1 MKTNQK
7 QHTTKKQ
14 HDPHQKWQIFQMTF
28 FPLSHFCPVTNHLKG
43 CITTILTLTN
53 KLPCWLQ
60 FVEWIV
66 DVFRQFRP
74 HVSGVSWLWVLFCFF
89 FFPLSRYLLLLCKV
103 SCVVC
108 FCLLVFPHFLKKNL
122 WLWKLVLHFFELPL
136 QISVLDPFYI
146 APVTS
151 TNSAAALEFLL
162 SLEKSTLYVVMYSVY
177 NTWKTA
183 I

>member
-1 MKTNQK
+1 MIP
-7 QHTTKKQ
+7 TKN
-14 HDPHQKWQIFQMTF
+14 DRSFRWLF
-28 FPLSHFCPVTNHLKG
+28 FPFTHFFPVTNHLKG
-43 CITTILTLTN
+43 CITTILTLTK

-66 DVFRQFRP
+66 D
-74 HVSGVSWLWVLFCFF
+74 SGNLDHMFLGFLGCGFFFVF

-108 FCLLVFPHFLKKNL
+108 FCLLVFPHFLKRNL

-136 QISVLDPFYI
+136 QISVLDPFCI